1 LTVPPFARIF
11 HGMPKTILLLALL
24 LPARAPGLAA
34 QTEYY
39 ARLGAVGASNLLR
52 DVIVISEI
60 TVRQSIAPMLA
71 LGGSIPVGPTGY
83 RAAIEG
89 TFATGKYHSS
99 ENGAETDLGTLRTG
113 TLVAGVQ
120 GPITSQI
127 RWRAGLGAI
136 HYWPADKEGIFLSG
150 GTTRFL
156 VGAGLDYRRPVLPA
170 WDLMGSVGYDFHR
183 FTTEELRTE
192 GFAQNQSVS
201 RIAVSIGLARRTR

>member
-1 LTVPPFARIF
+1 
-11 HGMPKTILLLALL
+11 MLLLAFL
-24 LPARAPGLAA
+24 LPAGAPGLTA

-39 ARLGAVGASNLLR
+39 ARVGAVGASNLLR
-52 DVIVISEI
+52 DVIISEI

-71 LGGSIPVGPTGY
+71 LGGSLPIGPKGY
-83 RAAIEG
+83 RAGVEG

-99 ENGAETDLGTLRTG
+99 ENGDRTDLGTLRSG
-113 TLVAGVQ
+113 TLLLGVQ
-120 GPITSQI
+120 GPISPQI

-136 HYWPADKEGIFLSG
+136 HYWPSDKEGIFLSG

-156 VGAGLDYRRPVLPA
+156 AGAGLDYKRPLSSH

-183 FTTEELRTE
+183 FTTEELRAR

-201 RIAVSIGLARRTR
+201 RIALSIGLARSTR

>member
-1 LTVPPFARIF
+1 
-11 HGMPKTILLLALL
+11 MLLLALF
-24 LPARAPGLAA
+24 LPARAPRLAA

-52 DVIVISEI
+52 DVIISEI

-71 LGGSIPVGPTGY
+71 LGGSIPVGPAGY
-83 RAAIEG
+83 RAGLEG
-89 TFATGKYHSS
+89 TFASGKYHSS
-99 ENGAETDLGTLRTG
+99 DDVGRTDLGTLRTG
-113 TLVAGVQ
+113 TLLVGVQ
-120 GPITSQI
+120 GPIARSV

-136 HYWPADKEGIFLSG
+136 HYWPSDKEGIFLSG

-156 VGAGLDYRRPVLPA
+156 AGAGLDYRRTLFPR
-170 WDLMGSVGYDFHR
+170 WDLMGSIGYDFHR
-183 FTTEELRTE
+183 FTTEELRAR